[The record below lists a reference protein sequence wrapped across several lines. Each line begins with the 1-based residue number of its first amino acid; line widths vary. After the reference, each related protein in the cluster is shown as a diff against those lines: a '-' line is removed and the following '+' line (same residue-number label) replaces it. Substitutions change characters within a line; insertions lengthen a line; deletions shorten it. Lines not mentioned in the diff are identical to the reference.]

1 MGPPCGAGSQVTLA
15 GCHLVESSS
24 DKLSQ
29 SHEGLRVQGV
39 RMIVL
44 SWCGEEFR
52 QLVKEGISYAFLQGG
67 IGVVH

>member
-1 MGPPCGAGSQVTLA
+1 MEPPCRAGSQVTLA
-15 GCHLVESSS
+15 GCHLVDLSS

-29 SHEGLRVQGV
+29 SDEGPRVQGV

-52 QLVKEGISYAFLQGG
+52 QLVKEGISYPFLQGG
-67 IGVVH
+67 ISVVY